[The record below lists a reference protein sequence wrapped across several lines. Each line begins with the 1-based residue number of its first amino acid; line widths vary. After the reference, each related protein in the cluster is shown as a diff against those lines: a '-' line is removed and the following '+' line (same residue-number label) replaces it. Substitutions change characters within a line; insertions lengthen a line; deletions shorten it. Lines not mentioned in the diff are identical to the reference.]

1 MADIFVQQE
10 QTILPLPILIKL
22 GSATNL
28 SNSFLLF
35 ELCRTF
41 IGLENWGFVMSYPMG
56 LLDTSPF
63 HLTLLMTYL
72 ADYLDN
78 QHRLG
83 QEVLLPDDYLSASL
97 RCLWYLQS
105 SSW

>member
-1 MADIFVQQE
+1 MADIFIQRGDNF
-10 QTILPLPILIKL
+10 LPLSILIKL
-22 GSATNL
+22 APVTNL

-41 IGLENWGFVMSYPMG
+41 AELQKSRFIEPLS
-56 LLDTSPF
+56 LLLPIKAHS
-63 HLTLLMTYL
+63 LSLLMTYL
-72 ADYLDN
+72 ADYLDY

-83 QEVLLPDDYLSASL
+83 EEVLLPNDYLSASL

-105 SSW
+105 SNW

>member
-1 MADIFVQQE
+1 MADIFVEQE

-35 ELCRTF
+35 ELSRTF
-41 IGLENWGFVMSYPMG
+41 IMLENYGLVDSSWPMG
-56 LLDTSPF
+56 LPDTSPL
-63 HLTLLMTYL
+63 HLSLSMTYL
-72 ADYLDN
+72 ADYLDD
-78 QHRLG
+78 QHR

>member
-1 MADIFVQQE
+1 MADIFFQRGE
-10 QTILPLPILIKL
+10 NFLPLPILIKL
-22 GSATNL
+22 APVTGL
-28 SNSFLLF
+28 SNSFFLF

-41 IGLENWGFVMSYPMG
+41 AELQKSRFIEPFPY
-56 LLDTSPF
+56 SPPISPPR
-63 HLTLLMTYL
+63 LSLLMVYL
-72 ADYLDN
+72 ADYLDD

-83 QEVLLPDDYLSASL
+83 QEVLLPNDYISATL

>member
-1 MADIFVQQE
+1 MADIFIQRGDNF
-10 QTILPLPILIKL
+10 LPLSILIKL
-22 GSATNL
+22 APVTGL

-41 IGLENWGFVMSYPMG
+41 AELQKSRFIMSLPFPRS
-56 LLDTSPF
+56 TSPHRLSLF
-63 HLTLLMTYL
+63 MAYL
-72 ADYLDN
+72 ANYLDD
-78 QHRLG
+78 QRRLG